1 MTNDGIRSVAITD
14 LKNAKGYNVVV
25 PPSTHKLRLVVDNDS
40 ATPERLAMSGES
52 ITTADGARQFQ
63 DELLTRLASKGQLWP
78 NKEINEAMQLA
89 GERYYEDWY
98 GANMGGLQAIDYSKV
113 QGGSG
118 GEGSHLPPSRM
129 AAQKRASYRAA
140 RAVLGSKYRK
150 PLEAIILEGQSDLVG
165 IGKAITGVASPHT
178 ARAVAIE
185 RFTAGLYLLAR
196 HYEYVK

>member
-1 MTNDGIRSVAITD
+1 MTITE

-25 PPSTHKLRLVVDNDS
+25 PPSTHKVRLVVDNQD
-40 ATPERLAMSGES
+40 ATPERLAMSESS
-52 ITTADGARQFQ
+52 ITTEEGARQFQ
-63 DELLTRLASKGQLWP
+63 DELLTRLASKGQLYP
-78 NKEINEAMQLA
+78 NGEINEAMRLA

-129 AAQKRASYRAA
+129 AAQKRADYRAA
-140 RAVLGSKYRK
+140 RAVLGAKYRK

-165 IGKAITGVASPHT
+165 IGRAISGAASPHT

-185 RFTAGLYLLAR
+185 RFTAGLYMLAR
-196 HYEYVK
+196 HYEYFK